1 MKLRELIENQLIK
14 DDDKIG
20 LNVPIHGHVCE
31 VKRGHWFNDDI
42 LTMMDREVTGL
53 EWSPELGW
61 MVDIE
66 SAKVEG

>member
-14 DDDKIG
+14 DDDKIE
-20 LNVPIHGHVCE
+20 LNVPIHGHVYE
-31 VKRGHWFNDDI
+31 VKRGHLFNDDI
-42 LTMMDREVTGL
+42 LTMMDREVTSLG
-53 EWSPELGW
+53 WSPELGW

>member
-1 MKLRELIENQLIK
+1 MKLGELIENQLIK
-14 DDDKIG
+14 DDDEIG

-31 VKRGHWFNDDI
+31 VKRCHWFNDDF